1 MDNSAIS
8 GAPSEAVGVLLS
20 DIVNEH
26 EGLRLDHIAY
36 DAGVALRRYTLRQ
49 AQADLAAIHLAF
61 FSRDLYEGSSLRKPG
76 PRSNAFF
83 QVADATPNLRWL
95 HVCSSGLDLPQ
106 YTKSLERGVRVTGS
120 IGVTAVPLAQTVL
133 AAILAQS
140 RGFDHWLSAQSRKL
154 WLPLTGQDRPK
165 EIEGQHVVIIGAGT
179 IGREIGRLLKTVG
192 FQVTGVRRA
201 ATATPPFD
209 DIIAISDLDQVLP
222 YCDWLVLAAPLT
234 SQTHGL
240 IDQRRLAL
248 LSRNARI
255 VNIARGEL
263 IDEAALARALDD
275 GQLRGAYLDTFI
287 EEPLPE
293 HSPLWNLPNVWI
305 SPHSG
310 AASQGHE
317 KRVVDGFIKHF
328 RSWLEHSGHTDC
340 SP

>member
-8 GAPSEAVGVLLS
+8 GAPSGPVGVLLS
-20 DIVNEH
+20 DVVNEH
-26 EGLRLDHIAY
+26 IGLQLDHIAH
-36 DAGVALRRYTLRQ
+36 DAGVSLRRYTSAQ
-49 AQADLAAIHLAF
+49 ARADLAAIHLAF

-83 QVADATPNLRWL
+83 QVADATPHLRWL

-120 IGVTAVPLAQTVL
+120 TGVTAVPLAQTVL

-140 RGFDHWLSAQSRKL
+140 RGFDHWISVQSRKQ
-154 WLPLTGQDRPK
+154 WVPLTGQDRPK
-165 EIEGQHVVIIGAGT
+165 EIEGQHVVIVGAGA

-192 FQVTGVRRA
+192 FRVTGVRRA
-201 ATATPPFD
+201 AVATLPFD
-209 DIIAISDLDQVLP
+209 DIIAISELDRILP

-234 SQTHGL
+234 PQTHGL

-248 LSRNARI
+248 LPRNARI

-263 IDEAALARALDD
+263 IDEAALTRALGN

-287 EEPLPE
+287 EEPLPK
-293 HSPLWNLPNVWI
+293 HSLLWSLPNVWI

-317 KRVVDGFIKHF
+317 KRVIEGFITHF
-328 RSWLEHSGHTDC
+328 RSWLAGSGRANR
-340 SP
+340 SA